1 MIDILTLEGGM
12 VKLTVECYTIP
23 ELKKVCE
30 KYKDPIPALCFL
42 RYTTHPLSA
51 YLNLDEEIR
60 DEEVYK
66 DYPGEYKPTDLE
78 ISIAKDKL
86 NKLYLDTTEKYFKS
100 VKGAVEKLA
109 NYLDEVIISDSKD
122 FGNIAHVQKAIDNA
136 GKTIESFKKLEAKRN
151 EDKKKARG
159 NKYQSWDLED

>member
-1 MIDILTLEGGM
+1 MVDVLTLEGGV

-23 ELKKVCE
+23 ELKRIVE
-30 KYKDPIPALCFL
+30 KYEDPIPVFSFL
-42 RYTTHPLSA
+42 RYSTHPLSA
-51 YLNLDEEIR
+51 YLNLDEDIQEEEI
-60 DEEVYK
+60 YK

-78 ISIAKDKL
+78 VSLAKEKL
-86 NKLYLDTTEKYFKS
+86 KKLYIDTTEKYFRS

-136 GKTIESFKKLEAKRN
+136 GKTIESFKKLEAKRD

-159 NKYQSWDLED
+159 NKFQSWDLED